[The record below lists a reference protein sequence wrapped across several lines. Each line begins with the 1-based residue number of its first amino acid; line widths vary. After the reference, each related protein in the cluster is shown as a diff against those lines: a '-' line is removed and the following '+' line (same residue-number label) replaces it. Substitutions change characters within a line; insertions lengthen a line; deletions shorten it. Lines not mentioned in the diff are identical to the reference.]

1 LSDIPEVTAA
11 ANPAPEKPYSRT
23 YQPTDEHGA
32 PIGKRTVLGP
42 FATSDELLDAMEAA
56 NIAAV
61 RGYHKLKNAVPTPAQ
76 ADAGWTPRK
85 LTADEES
92 AAGFKLLDPTH
103 AREGLRTLVDAE
115 FGLTELQAELKAGR
129 AARAAANRQAVAYQW
144 MSAHPEFYNCNA
156 NGKVLADYLNSNQLE
171 WTPDNLDAAFE
182 MTAPQ
187 LAEKPAGEAP
197 QATANP
203 PQRRPQGS
211 PDIQPGQFTGTG
223 QPSKKGLT
231 KADYLRMGREKP
243 AEYERHMANPRLR
256 AAMEKV
262 LGS

>member
-1 LSDIPEVTAA
+1 LSETPEVTAA
-11 ANPAPEKPYSRT
+11 ANPAPEKAFSRS
-23 YQPTDEHGA
+23 YQPTDEVGA

-42 FATSDELLDAMEAA
+42 FETADELLDAMEQA

-61 RGYHKLKNAVPTPAQ
+61 RGYHKLKNTVPTIVKP
-76 ADAGWTPRK
+76 DTGWTPRK

-129 AARAAANRQAVAYQW
+129 EARAASNRQAVAYQW
-144 MSAHPEFYNCNA
+144 MSAHPDFYNCNA

-171 WTPDNLDAAFE
+171 WTPDNLDTAFE

-197 QATANP
+197 QAAANP
-203 PQRRPQGS
+203 PQRKPQGS

-223 QPSKKGLT
+223 QPNKKGLT
-231 KADYLRMGREKP
+231 KADYLRMGTKDP
-243 AEYERHMANPRLR
+243 AEFERHRTNPRLR

>member
-1 LSDIPEVTAA
+1 VAAA
-11 ANPAPEKPYSRT
+11 ANPATENEKPYSRS

-42 FATSDELLDAMEAA
+42 FATSDELLDAMEQA

-61 RGYHKLKNAVPTPAQ
+61 RGYHKLKNAVPTVVKP
-76 ADAGWTPRK
+76 DSGWKPRQ
-85 LTADEES
+85 LSVDEEA
-92 AAGFKLLDPTH
+92 AAGFKLLDPSK

-115 FGLTELQAELKAGR
+115 FGLTEIQEELKASR
-129 AARAAANRQAVAYQW
+129 EATSAAIRERTAYQW
-144 MSAHPEFYNCNA
+144 LAAHPEFYNCSANA
-156 NGKVLADYLNSNQLE
+156 KVLEDYLGSNQLA
-171 WTPDNLDAAFE
+171 WTMDNLDTAFE

-187 LAEKPAGEAP
+187 LAEKPTGAPP
-197 QATANP
+197 QAAANP
-203 PQRRPQGS
+203 AQRRPQGS

-223 QPSKKGLT
+223 QPSKRGLT